1 MFKQVFFFFFEAAE
15 NLCMLQWV
23 TITMLYCNVK
33 QAGGEKG
40 AFCYHFI
47 KAVHLL
53 AAGSIL
59 LELQIFLCPGS
70 FVCASHLH
78 IFISSWGCF
87 QLIKAS
93 PHIIS

>member
-1 MFKQVFFFFFEAAE
+1 MFKQVFFSLKRRVE

-78 IFISSWGCF
+78 IFISS
-87 QLIKAS
+87 
-93 PHIIS
+93 

>member
-1 MFKQVFFFFFEAAE
+1 
-15 NLCMLQWV
+15 MLQWV

-78 IFISSWGCF
+78 IFISS
-87 QLIKAS
+87 
-93 PHIIS
+93 